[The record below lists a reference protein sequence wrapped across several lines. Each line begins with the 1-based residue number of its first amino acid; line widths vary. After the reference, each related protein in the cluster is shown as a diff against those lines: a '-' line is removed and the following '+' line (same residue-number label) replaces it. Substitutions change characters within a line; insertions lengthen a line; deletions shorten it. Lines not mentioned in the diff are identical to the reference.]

1 MKANLILL
9 TVLFILTISCGN
21 KKSNQ
26 ANNEK
31 QSSTS
36 ELIDRNDTDK
46 SDSSEYIFEKGLE
59 LMEKETIGK
68 IKLGMTFNEIIEYYG
83 EPNEISEPSFSDVDG
98 QYYLSTDY
106 PEKGILIVFL
116 IKNDSIKEVSTIEIK
131 IPSELK
137 TSRQIGIGSN
147 YDEVRN
153 AYKELF
159 NPEFSD
165 AETIIV
171 GSIYGGIVFNLKD
184 NKVERI
190 YIGASAE

>member
-1 MKANLILL
+1 M

-26 ANNEK
+26 DNNK
-31 QSSTS
+31 TQSVTS
-36 ELIDRNDTDK
+36 ELIDRNGINE
-46 SDSSEYIFEKGLE
+46 SDSSEMFFKKSLE
-59 LMEKETIGK
+59 LMDKENIGEIRLNK
-68 IKLGMTFNEIIEYYG
+68 NYNEIVESYG

-98 QYYLSTDY
+98 EYYFSADY
-106 PEKGILIVFL
+106 PEKGIFLVFL
-116 IKNDSIKEVSTIEIK
+116 IKNESVKKVATIEIK
-131 IPSELK
+131 KPSELK

-147 YDEVRN
+147 YEEVKN

-159 NPEFSD
+159 NSEFSD
-165 AETIIV
+165 TETIII
-171 GSIYGGIVFNLKD
+171 GSIYGGIVFNFKD